1 MILFS
6 RASNNASTLH
16 FWHCIWPQSCL
27 LTISNFGP
35 PRCLMSCQSTCC
47 LFYRHGNLVF
57 RVHLGS
63 MAWTGECML
72 TNVCLTIGKI
82 KRNVSFYPY
91 YSFTSHSASC
101 DLWECI
107 AGFLLWCFFSVSGC
121 QVLLTTLEAPSVY
134 TIPRSPWNYR
144 ILWAYFC
151 LGVICHLES
160 GWQACDYLSKSL
172 TEFWSHFIPV

>member
-1 MILFS
+1 
-6 RASNNASTLH
+6 
-16 FWHCIWPQSCL
+16 
-27 LTISNFGP
+27 
-35 PRCLMSCQSTCC
+35 MSCQSTCC

-57 RVHLGS
+57 HVHLGS

-144 ILWAYFC
+144 ILWACFC
-151 LGVICHLES
+151 LGVRWHLES
-160 GWQACDYLSKSL
+160 GWQPVATWARVWQNSDCVLFLCKSFSGFLSQ
-172 TEFWSHFIPV
+172 TEAKTNIYGAR